1 MAVGRPKS
9 ELTISQQE
17 REDLERLTR
26 RTRVNRQVAFR
37 ARIVLLCADGISNT
51 DVARQLRTS
60 NATVGKWRKR
70 FLEKRVDGLL
80 DEPRPGAPRTIA
92 DEEIEKVVVQ
102 TLESLPEGRTHW
114 STRSMA
120 KQVGLSH
127 STIGR
132 IWRAFGLKPHVSE
145 RFQLS
150 KDPSARGKDA

>member
-150 KDPSARGKDA
+150 KDPLLVEKDA